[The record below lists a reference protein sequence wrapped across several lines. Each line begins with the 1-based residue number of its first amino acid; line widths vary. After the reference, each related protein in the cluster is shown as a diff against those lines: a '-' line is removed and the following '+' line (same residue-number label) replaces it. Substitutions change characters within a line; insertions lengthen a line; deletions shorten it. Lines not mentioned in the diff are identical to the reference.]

1 VTAVAGEAHADRGR
15 AVAPPRPAPASPAS
29 VRIASPLL
37 DRAVPQ
43 RQVAILAYGSVIER
57 PGPRIQPLIVE
68 RRPCRTPFPVEFARA
83 SHRWGGGPVLVP
95 CARGGQVDGV
105 LLVLS
110 PSVGIGV
117 AVDLLREREGLPGGR
132 GIVEVAVPG
141 AMLVI
146 TASLPRNLTR
156 GDMTPQALARRA
168 IASVARGPRNGPAY
182 LRQVLRAGV
191 RTPLTEAYER
201 ALLELSGASS
211 LEEVERMVRGSSAVE
226 GGLNGLG

>member
-1 VTAVAGEAHADRGR
+1 VTGVASAASADGGR
-15 AVAPPRPAPASPAS
+15 AVAPPRPGRPAAAG
-29 VRIASPLL
+29 VRIARPLL
-37 DRAVPQ
+37 DREVPQ
-43 RQVAILAYGSVIER
+43 RQVAILAYGSVIED
-57 PGPRIQPLIVE
+57 PGPQIQALIVE
-68 RRPCRTPFPVEFARA
+68 RRPCRTPFSVEFARA

-95 CARGGQVDGV
+95 CARGGPVDGV

-110 PSVGIGV
+110 PSVGIGA

-132 GIVEVAVPG
+132 GIVEVAVPSE
-141 AMLVI
+141 MLVI

-156 GDMTPQALARRA
+156 GDMTPAALARRA

-191 RTPLTEAYER
+191 RTPLTAAYER

-211 LEEVERMVRGSSAVE
+211 LEEVERVVRGSSAVE